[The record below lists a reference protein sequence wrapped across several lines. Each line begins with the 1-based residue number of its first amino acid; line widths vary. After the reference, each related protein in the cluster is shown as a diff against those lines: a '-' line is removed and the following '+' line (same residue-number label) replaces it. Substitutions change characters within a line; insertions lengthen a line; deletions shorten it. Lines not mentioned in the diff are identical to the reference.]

1 MYFYDFLTLLT
12 AAFAGSLIG
21 SFLLLT
27 MIVKPL
33 ISKQLNHSQWLFVYR
48 RFYRLNMVLSL
59 LGGLLAALL
68 KYQQAAF
75 VLAIL
80 AASYVFANMH
90 ILKGFLSH
98 FQTPSAEQNTRSL
111 GLLKLAQNGLH
122 FFQFLAAAWVI
133 YYLK

>member
-27 MIVKPL
+27 LIYKPL
-33 ISKQLNHSQWLFVYR
+33 ISKQLNNSQWLFVYR
-48 RFYRLNMVLSL
+48 RFYRLNLVLSL

-90 ILKGFLSH
+90 ILKGFVSH
-98 FQTPSAEQNTRSL
+98 FNSLPAEQNPQAFR
-111 GLLKLAQNGLH
+111 LLKLAQNGLH
-122 FFQFLAAAWVI
+122 FFQLLAAGWVI

>member
-27 MIVKPL
+27 VIVNPL
-33 ISKQLNHSQWLFVYR
+33 VSKQLNSSQWLFVYR
-48 RFYRLNMVLSL
+48 RFYRLNIVLSL

-68 KYQQAAF
+68 KYQQAAM

-90 ILKGFLSH
+90 ILKGFGSY
-98 FQTPSAEQNTRSL
+98 FQTPSAEQNRHNL

-122 FFQFLAAAWVI
+122 LLQFVAAAWVI